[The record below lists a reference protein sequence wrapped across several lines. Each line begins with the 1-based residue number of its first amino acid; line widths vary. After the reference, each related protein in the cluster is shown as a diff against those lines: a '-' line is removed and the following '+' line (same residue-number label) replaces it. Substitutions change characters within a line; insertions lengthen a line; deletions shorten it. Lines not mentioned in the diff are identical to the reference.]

1 MGQSNSTTSSPSD
14 MNAAVQQIDY
24 ERKRLKHVSQSLI
37 ISTEYIEKLE
47 AHYSCLEKSLAA
59 YPDSDDQ
66 LQLIRGLHEKHSK
79 GKMKTNGTVCIVRIV
94 RFQVLSR
101 FLLVLD
107 QGIGRG
113 VFFC

>member
-59 YPDSDDQ
+59 YPDSDYQ

-79 GKMKTNGTVCIVRIV
+79 GKMKTMVVCVVRIV